1 MLTVSIVL
9 AMLVSMAFAVVAAL
23 YLPVWA
29 SVSITVGVVSTA
41 AIGGPA
47 LLAKVA
53 AVGATLALAAWCWRR
68 HATRQKAAE
77 SSRNMTLAAV
87 PEPRAGAKPP
97 RAKEKQP
104 NPLRRA
110 A

>member
-1 MLTVSIVL
+1 MLTVSVVL
-9 AMLVSMAFAVVAAL
+9 AMLVSMGFAVVAAL

-29 SVSITVGVVSTA
+29 SVSITVGVVVTVTA
-41 AIGGPA
+41 GGPT

-53 AVGATLALAAWCWRR
+53 AAGATLALGAWCWRR
-68 HATRQKAAE
+68 HATRRKEEE
-77 SSRNMTLAAV
+77 SSRNMRLAAI
-87 PEPRAGAKPP
+87 PEPGAGAEPA
-97 RAKEKQP
+97 RAEENRS